1 MFSGKQ
7 VPAVGVSLGIER
19 VFAIKEQQAKDRN
32 QVNIFGHN
40 PDSCLFAIVMENSLF
55 NSFLR
60 KLLLPNKNKLSAL
73 TRK

>member
-32 QVNIFGHN
+32 QVNIFAHS
-40 PDSCLFAIVMENSLF
+40 PDSSLFAIVMENSLS

-60 KLLLPNKNKLSAL
+60 KLLVPNKNKLSAL
-73 TRK
+73 ARK

>member
-40 PDSCLFAIVMENSLF
+40 PDSSLFAIVMENSLS

-60 KLLLPNKNKLSAL
+60 KLLLLNKN
-73 TRK
+73 